1 MLTLTVLPDTFAI
14 CRLSPAEDVP
24 DWAMIGEFV
33 SITHTGDELSIVCA
47 EANVPSSVKADRG
60 WRILKVEGPLDL
72 ALTGVLASLANPL
85 ADAKINTFAVSTFDT
100 DYLLVK
106 EYNLT
111 RACEVL
117 QQAGHVVTD
126 AQSVIRNT

>member
-1 MLTLTVLPDTFAI
+1 MNLTILSDTFAI
-14 CRLSPAEDVP
+14 CRLGPAEDVP

-47 EANVPSSVKADRG
+47 EEHVPPDVKADRE
-60 WRILKVEGPLDL
+60 WRVLKVEGPLDL

-85 ADAKINTFAVSTFDT
+85 AEAQLNIFAVSTFDT

-106 EYNLT
+106 GYNLP
-111 RACEVL
+111 RACDVL
-117 QQAGHVVTD
+117 RQAGFIVNE
-126 AQSVIRNT
+126 I